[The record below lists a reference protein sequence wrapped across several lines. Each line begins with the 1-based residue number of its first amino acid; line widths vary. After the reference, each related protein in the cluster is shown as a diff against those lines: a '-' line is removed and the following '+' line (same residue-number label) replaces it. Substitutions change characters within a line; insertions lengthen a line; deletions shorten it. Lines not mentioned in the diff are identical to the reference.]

1 MEESRSSLEIL
12 IAKAVQSIDLM
23 LVFMF
28 FLISQLHFSF
38 ACWSKFDVSSPAL
51 LDFVLWPW
59 RWPISDGSWS
69 ADGSFVIFTAHS
81 LISMHDGMQWS
92 FYSAVKQKHPCLSPL
107 VSFDLCFCRIFRPL
121 PPTPADPRSLCCLHL
136 QPDDLLKACV
146 PCPIKKIGCM
156 WLRQIFT
163 I

>member
-107 VSFDLCFCRIFRPL
+107 VSFDLEVQRLFGSAVFSDHYLPLQQIHDPSAACTCSQTIFWKPVC
-121 PPTPADPRSLCCLHL
+121 PAP
-136 QPDDLLKACV
+136 
-146 PCPIKKIGCM
+146 
-156 WLRQIFT
+156 
-163 I
+163 